1 MKPALCIVVPVLHE
15 AERIARC
22 LSALAPLRE
31 RGAKVVVVEG
41 GSSDQTLALA
51 QPLADVVL
59 CAARGRACQMNAGA
73 AACEA
78 SAYLF
83 LHADT
88 QLPVLADQRLLAAL
102 QGGALWGRFDV
113 EIDPPATALRLVAG
127 LMNWRSRISG
137 IATGDQAIF
146 VRADAWKAVHGFADL
161 PLMEDIDLSSRLKRI
176 GRPACLSERVLT
188 SARRWE
194 KHGVWRT
201 VWLMWRL
208 RLAYF
213 FGADPG
219 QLAQR
224 YEHAR

>member
-1 MKPALCIVVPVLHE
+1 MKTALCIVVPVLHE
-15 AERIARC
+15 AARITRC
-22 LSALAPLRE
+22 LSALAPLRQ
-31 RGAKVVVVEG
+31 RGVKVVVVDG
-41 GSSDQTLALA
+41 GSDDQTVALA

-59 CAARGRACQMNAGA
+59 CAERGRARQMNAGA
-73 AACEA
+73 AACDA
-78 SAYLF
+78 GAYLF

-88 QLPVLADQRLLAAL
+88 QLPALADQQVLAAL
-102 QGGALWGRFDV
+102 EGGALWGRFDV
-113 EIDPPATALRLVAG
+113 QIDPPGWTLRLVAK
-127 LMNWRSRISG
+127 LMNWRSRVSG

-146 VRADAWKAVHGFADL
+146 VRADAWKAIHGFADL

-176 GRPACLSERVLT
+176 GRPACLTERVLT

-194 KHGVWRT
+194 KHGVLRT

-213 FGADPG
+213 LGADPG